1 MNVKLLTQPKE
12 TVLLT
17 LTSSLPS
24 EAAPAAPIVV
34 VTPDD
39 WTTTQAIS
47 IASIDDPVTD
57 GDRSFQVSLSTLFS
71 ADPDYG
77 ACGLFACS
85 SVCLFRWFARPP
97 DGAACCWRC
106 LFVWSSCTPAWCGEA
121 PRPQRPKPR
130 INARARA
137 RSIDRSIDRPAR
149 QARPG
154 RTATARSGS

>member
-39 WTTTQAIS
+39 LTTTQAIS

-57 GDRSFQVSLSTLFS
+57 GDRSFQVSLATLFS

-77 ACGLFACS
+77 ASPRA
-85 SVCLFRWFARPP
+85 VCLF
-97 DGAACCWRC
+97 
-106 LFVWSSCTPAWCGEA
+106 V
-121 PRPQRPKPR
+121 
-130 INARARA
+130 
-137 RSIDRSIDRPAR
+137 
-149 QARPG
+149 
-154 RTATARSGS
+154 GSFR